1 MTVAM
6 FTDFFYILRK
16 KNVPVS
22 LTEWMTLME
31 ALAKGCITN
40 LDEFYFLARAML
52 VKSEAYYDHY
62 DLAFQE
68 YFTGIE
74 TSADITDQISEWL
87 KDPLNLL
94 NLSEEEKSM
103 FDDVGFDE
111 LLKELEKRIQE
122 QTEQHDGGDYWIG
135 RGGTSPFGHS
145 GRNRAGIRIGGESRG
160 RHAIQIAQ
168 ERRFRNYRND
178 LTLDVRQIKMALK
191 KLRQLSRIGPEDEL
205 DLEETI
211 NATAKNY
218 GEIEL
223 AWRRSR
229 KNAVKVLLLMDVGG
243 SMEPFALLCSQ
254 LFSAAHSSSHFKDFR
269 YYYFHNCIY
278 DNLYQDVERR
288 EAVSTEHLLRIL
300 EPDYKLLL
308 VGDAQM
314 GPWELL
320 ERYGAINY
328 YERNDMPGIVW
339 LKRIA
344 EHFSHCVWL
353 NPEESRFWI
362 HPTVRMIGELF
373 PMFPLTVD
381 GLGQAVRKL
390 VVKK

>member
-1 MTVAM
+1 M

-16 KNVPVS
+16 RTVPVS
-22 LTEWMTLME
+22 VTEWMTLME

-40 LDEFYFLARAML
+40 MDEFYYLARAIL

-62 DLAFQE
+62 DVAFQE
-68 YFTGIE
+68 YFNGIDTPAE
-74 TSADITDQISEWL
+74 ILEQILEWL
-87 KDPLNLL
+87 KDPLNRMTLT
-94 NLSEEEKSM
+94 EEEQALLDRM
-103 FDDVGFDE
+103 DFDE
-111 LLKELEKRIQE
+111 LIKEFEKRLKE
-122 QTEQHDGGDYWIG
+122 QTEQHDGGGYWIG

-145 GRNRAGIRIGGESRG
+145 GYHPAGIRIGGESRG

-178 LTLDVRQIKMALK
+178 LILDVRQIKMALLG
-191 KLRQLSRIGPEDEL
+191 LRQLSRIGPEDEL

-211 NATAKNY
+211 DATSKNA

-223 AWRRSR
+223 VWTRSR

-254 LFSAAHSSSHFKDFR
+254 LFSAAHSSSQFKDFQ
-269 YYYFHNCIY
+269 YFYFHNCIY
-278 DNLYQDVERR
+278 DNLYRDIERQ
-288 EAVSTEHLLRIL
+288 EAISTDYLLRTM

-308 VGDAQM
+308 VGDARM
-314 GPWELL
+314 SPWELM

-328 YERNDMPGIVW
+328 YESNEIPGIVW

-344 EHFSHCVWL
+344 EHFTHSVWV
-353 NPEESRFWI
+353 NPDNPRFWI
-362 HPTVRMIGELF
+362 HPTIQMIAKMF
-373 PMFPLTVD
+373 PMFELTLD
-381 GLGQAVRKL
+381 GLGQAVNNL

>member
-1 MTVAM
+1 M
-6 FTDFFYILRK
+6 FADFFYILRK
-16 KNVPVS
+16 RKVPVS
-22 LTEWMTLME
+22 VTEWMTLME

-40 LDEFYFLARAML
+40 LDEFYYLARAIL

-62 DLAFQE
+62 DVAFQE
-68 YFTGIE
+68 YFNGIDTPAE
-74 TSADITDQISEWL
+74 ILEQILEWL
-87 KDPLNLL
+87 KDPLNRMTLT
-94 NLSEEEKSM
+94 EEEQALLDRM
-103 FDDVGFDE
+103 DFDE
-111 LLKELEKRIQE
+111 LIKEFEKRLKE
-122 QTEQHDGGDYWIG
+122 QTEQHDGGGYWIG

-145 GRNRAGIRIGGESRG
+145 GYHPAGIRIGGESRG

-178 LTLDVRQIKMALK
+178 LTLDVRQIKMALLG
-191 KLRQLSRIGPEDEL
+191 LRQLSRIGPEDEL

-211 NATAKNY
+211 DATSKNA

-223 AWRRSR
+223 VWTRSR

-254 LFSAAHSSSHFKDFR
+254 LFSAAHSSSHFKDFQ
-269 YYYFHNCIY
+269 YFYFHNCIY
-278 DNLYQDVERR
+278 DNLYRDIERQ
-288 EAVSTEHLLRIL
+288 EAISTDYLLRTM

-308 VGDAQM
+308 VGDARM
-314 GPWELL
+314 SPWELM

-328 YERNDMPGIVW
+328 YERNEMPGIVW

-344 EHFSHCVWL
+344 EHFTHSVWV
-353 NPEESRFWI
+353 NPDNPRFWI
-362 HPTVRMIGELF
+362 HPTIQMIAKMF
-373 PMFPLTVD
+373 PMFELTLD
-381 GLGQAVRKL
+381 GLGQAVKKL